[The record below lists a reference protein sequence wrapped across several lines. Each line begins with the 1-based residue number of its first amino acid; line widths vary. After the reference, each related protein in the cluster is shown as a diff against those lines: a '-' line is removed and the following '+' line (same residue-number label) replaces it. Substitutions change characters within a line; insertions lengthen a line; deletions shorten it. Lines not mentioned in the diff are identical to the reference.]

1 MGRDWGQSERMV
13 TDSCWLVFTTRLGG
27 EKVFVLLVRLQEDPV
42 RYRDILEFIYL
53 CLCLGFEGR
62 YKVMSQGRD
71 EFERIVKQLYK
82 LLSSRRKLNT
92 QVCFIWILVGSLVVI
107 NYASKFLCAV
117 CLWGSILLATIF
129 GLYHH
134 QLNNQTQDVLR
145 QLGELLK

>member
-1 MGRDWGQSERMV
+1 MGRDWGSQSEWSQHSLLARFHNE
-13 TDSCWLVFTTRLGG
+13 TWGG
-27 EKVFVLLVRLQEDPV
+27 KSVRVACSPAEDPV

-82 LLSSRRKLNT
+82 LLSSEAEMNT

-117 CLWGSILLATIF
+117 CLWGAFFVGHYIRSLSPPT
-129 GLYHH
+129 
-134 QLNNQTQDVLR
+134 
-145 QLGELLK
+145 E